1 MPEHDD
7 HDDDNSHDDRRRGA
21 RDERRIEVVG
31 AMVDGGIGGIQV
43 GGDLQV
49 TSTVST
55 SVEALTEGDRQL
67 VQAVL
72 DAARQA
78 GPAMPPQLV
87 TAVHRLD
94 EVTVTVPARRSQ
106 VRTALEQVA
115 LHAST
120 AGAILAAAQ
129 LALDALT

>member
-1 MPEHDD
+1 MPETDD
-7 HDDDNSHDDRRRGA
+7 HHGHNSRDDRRRGA

-31 AMVDGGIGGIQV
+31 ALVDGGIGGIQV
-43 GGDLQV
+43 GGNLQV
-49 TSTVST
+49 TSTAST
-55 SVEALTEGDRQL
+55 SAEALTERDRQL

-87 TAVHRLD
+87 SAVHHLD
-94 EVTVTVPARRSQ
+94 EATATVPARRSQ

-120 AGAILAAAQ
+120 AGAILTAAQ